1 MRFEIGYELNSN
13 CKIKKQM
20 GFAWPLM
27 YFNRLHSKEAKLIDI
42 LEPKFGPPAKEFYFI
57 NYSVLAYKT
66 MLTNQIAPD
75 WNPKTARWY
84 MGPVKWQEKR
94 HYHQK
99 WIVFRTERD
108 RDIAHTLLSLQ
119 MEQYA

>member
-20 GFAWPLM
+20 GFKWPLT
-27 YFNRLHSKEAKLIDI
+27 YFHRLHSIDVKLIDI
-42 LEPKFGPPAKEFYFI
+42 LAPTFGPPAREMYFI
-57 NYSVLAYKT
+57 NYSVLSYRT
-66 MLTNQIAPD
+66 ILTDCIMPGWD
-75 WNPKTARWY
+75 PTTARWY
-84 MGPVKWQEKR
+84 IGSVKWQDKYRDRE
-94 HYHQK
+94 K